1 MLKSVLYSSALLFI
15 CYFILYKG
23 AISAFKRPTS
33 SLDFDFTT
41 NQIKY
46 GNANDYKLLH
56 KISAGKH
63 SHVFFGTHIPTKDK
77 VTLKIFFNATE
88 FQVLKEFS
96 VALKLYDAPNVLPPR
111 DFLKEVGK
119 GNSIKHVLV
128 FNYFDYK
135 PYMSL
140 FTSLTKIQIKHFIY
154 QTLRTLQYA
163 HNQGV
168 IHNDIR
174 PQNILM
180 NENSLEVK
188 VIDWGQSEY
197 YFANK
202 ERSTKVGTLYFKAPE
217 LLLGYKQYD
226 YAVDIWSTGC
236 LLAEMVFQKL
246 PFFQKSPPDLIDP
259 ELTKEQR
266 RILDYMNQ
274 LEAIARIRGSEG
286 LREYVTG
293 KNRTYE
299 DKLLKGIGN
308 YEKKRFEEFVNEENK
323 GLIDDSVFDLLEK
336 MLTVDFSKRI
346 TASEALEHPYFEDV
360 RRERIVK
367 MGVFKDKSL

>member
-23 AISAFKRPTS
+23 AINTFKRPAS
-33 SLDFDFTT
+33 SLDYDFST

-63 SHVFFGTHIPTKDK
+63 SHVFFGTHLPTKDK
-77 VTLKIFFNATE
+77 VTLKILFNATE

-96 VALKLYDAPNVLPPR
+96 VLLKLYDAPNVLPPR
-111 DFLKEVGK
+111 DFLREVGK

-140 FTSLTKIQIKHFIY
+140 FPSLTKLQIKHFIY

-174 PQNILM
+174 PLNILM

-197 YFANK
+197 YFPK
-202 ERSTKVGTLYFKAPE
+202 RERSVKVGTLFFKAPE
-217 LLLGYKQYD
+217 LLLGDRQYD

-246 PFFQKSPPDLIDP
+246 QFFQNNKRDLIDIGLP
-259 ELTKEQR
+259 KEQKR
-266 RILDYMNQ
+266 MLEYMYQ
-274 LEAIARIRGSEG
+274 LEAIAMIRGSEG
-286 LREYVTG
+286 LREYAVG
-293 KNRTYE
+293 RNKILE
-299 DKLLKGIGN
+299 GIGN
-308 YEKKRFEEFVNEENK
+308 YEKKPFVSFINEDNK
-323 GLIDDSVFDLLEK
+323 GLVDDLVFDLLEK
-336 MLTVDFSKRI
+336 MLAWDHRARI
-346 TASEALEHPYFEDV
+346 TASEALEHPYFDDV
-360 RRERIVK
+360 RRENVVK
-367 MGVFKDKSL
+367 MGVFKDISL